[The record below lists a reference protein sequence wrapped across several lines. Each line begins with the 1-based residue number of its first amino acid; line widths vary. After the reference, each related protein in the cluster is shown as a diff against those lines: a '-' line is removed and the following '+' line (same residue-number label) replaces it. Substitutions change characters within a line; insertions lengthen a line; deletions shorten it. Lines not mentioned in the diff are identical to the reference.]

1 MHEGG
6 GEWQEGAWG
15 ADGRNSLE
23 IRSRRAVRR
32 NRDLI
37 SFPRANNFFRVMK
50 FTKMHSAGN
59 DYVYVNGFEEKI
71 SDYNGLA
78 EEISHRHFGVG
89 SDGLVVV
96 LPSETCDF
104 RMRMFNSDGS
114 EAEMCGNASCSIGK
128 FVFDNGLT
136 TKREFTLETLGGVKH
151 ITLGEGDAKRRQVSV
166 DMGEP
171 IFEAA
176 KIPVVAPASPVID
189 LPLEVEGRTWLATC
203 VSMGNPHAVIFTDGV
218 SELDLPKI
226 GPKFEHHPAFPRR
239 TNTEFIEV
247 LSRGHFR
254 MRVWER
260 GAGETFAC
268 GTGACASVAAGVL
281 KNLCDRKVRIDLLGG
296 RLDIEWRES
305 DNRLHLTGFPVTVFT
320 GTW

>member
-1 MHEGG
+1 
-6 GEWQEGAWG
+6 
-15 ADGRNSLE
+15 
-23 IRSRRAVRR
+23 
-32 NRDLI
+32 
-37 SFPRANNFFRVMK
+37 MK
-50 FTKMHSAGN
+50 FTKMHNAGN

-71 SDYNGLA
+71 SDFNALA
-78 EEISHRHFGVG
+78 KAVSHRRFGIG

-104 RMRMFNSDGS
+104 RMRMFNADGS

-136 TKREFTLETLGGVKH
+136 TKKEFTLETLGGIKH
-151 ITLGEGDAKRRQVSV
+151 ITLSEGDANRLKVCV

-171 IFEAA
+171 IFNAE
-176 KIPVVAPASPVID
+176 KIPVVAKTSPVVD
-189 LPLEVEGRTWLATC
+189 LPLEVAGKTWLATC
-203 VSMGNPHAVIFTDGV
+203 VSMGNPHAVIFTDGIDA
-218 SELDLPKI
+218 LDLPKI
-226 GPKFEHHPAFPRR
+226 GPDFEHYSAFPRR

-247 LSRGHFR
+247 ISRDHFK

-281 KNLCDRKVRIDLLGG
+281 KKLCDRKVRVDLLGG

-305 DNRLHLTGFPVTVFT
+305 DNRIYLTGFPVTVFT

>member
-1 MHEGG
+1 MHAHKKIANGDFAGTRE
-6 GEWQEGAWG
+6 
-15 ADGRNSLE
+15 
-23 IRSRRAVRR
+23 

-37 SFPRANNFFRVMK
+37 SFPRTNNFPRIMK

-71 SDYNGLA
+71 SDFHALA

-96 LPSETCDF
+96 LPSKTCDF

-136 TKREFTLETLGGVKH
+136 TKREFTLETLGGIKH

-171 IFEAA
+171 ILDAE
-176 KIPVVAPASPVID
+176 KIPVIAPASPVID
-189 LPLEVEGRTWLATC
+189 LPFEIDGRTWLATC

-247 LSRGHFR
+247 LSRDHFK

-281 KNLCDRKVRIDLLGG
+281 KGLCDRKVRIDLLGG

-305 DNRLHLTGFPVTVFT
+305 DNRLLLTGFPVTVFT

>member
-1 MHEGG
+1 
-6 GEWQEGAWG
+6 
-15 ADGRNSLE
+15 
-23 IRSRRAVRR
+23 
-32 NRDLI
+32 
-37 SFPRANNFFRVMK
+37 MK

-71 SDYNGLA
+71 SDYNRLA

-128 FVFDNGLT
+128 FVFDNGLA

-151 ITLGEGDAKRRQVSV
+151 ITLGEGDARRRQVSV

-171 IFEAA
+171 ILEAA

-189 LPLEVEGRTWLATC
+189 LPLEVEGRTWHATC

-268 GTGACASVAAGVL
+268 GTGACASVTAGVL

>member
-1 MHEGG
+1 
-6 GEWQEGAWG
+6 
-15 ADGRNSLE
+15 
-23 IRSRRAVRR
+23 
-32 NRDLI
+32 
-37 SFPRANNFFRVMK
+37 MK

-71 SDYNGLA
+71 EDFNALSRA
-78 EEISHRHFGVG
+78 VSHRHFGIG

-128 FVFDNGLT
+128 FVTDNGLT

-151 ITLGEGDAKRRQVSV
+151 ITVGDGDARSRQVCV

-171 IFEAA
+171 ILEAA
-176 KIPVVAPASPVID
+176 QIPVVAGTSPVID
-189 LPLEVEGRTWLATC
+189 LPLEVAGKIWLATC
-203 VSMGNPHAVIFTDGV
+203 VSMGNPHAVIFTNGV
-218 SELDLPKI
+218 SELDLPQI
-226 GPKFEHHPAFPRR
+226 GPQFEHHAAFPRR
-239 TNTEFIEV
+239 TNTEFIEI
-247 LSRGHFR
+247 LSRSHVK

-268 GTGACASVAAGVL
+268 GTGVCASATAGVL
-281 KNLCDRKVRIDLLGG
+281 KGLLDRKVRFDLLGG
-296 RLDIEWRES
+296 RLDVEWRES
-305 DNRLHLTGFPVTVFT
+305 DNRLYLTGFPTTVFT

>member
-1 MHEGG
+1 
-6 GEWQEGAWG
+6 
-15 ADGRNSLE
+15 
-23 IRSRRAVRR
+23 
-32 NRDLI
+32 
-37 SFPRANNFFRVMK
+37 MK

-71 SDYNGLA
+71 DDYNALA
-78 EEISHRHFGVG
+78 KAISHRHFGVG

-136 TKREFTLETLGGVKH
+136 AKREFTLETLGGVKH
-151 ITLGEGDAKRRQVSV
+151 IVLGDGDARRRCVCV

-171 IFEAA
+171 ELEASR
-176 KIPVVAPASPVID
+176 IPVVAETSPVID
-189 LPLEVEGRTWLATC
+189 LPLNVAGKTWLATC
-203 VSMGNPHAVIFTDGV
+203 VSMGNPHAVIFTEGV
-218 SELDLPKI
+218 SELDLPRI
-226 GPKFEHHPAFPRR
+226 GPLFEHHAAFPRR

-247 LSRGHFR
+247 LSRTHFK

-268 GTGACASVAAGVL
+268 GTGACASVAAGIL
-281 KNLCDRKVRIDLLGG
+281 KNLCERKVRLDLLGG
-296 RLDIEWRES
+296 RLDVEWRES
-305 DNRLHLTGFPVTVFT
+305 DNRIYLTGFPTTVFT
-320 GTW
+320 GTWA